1 MSKANTNTVLTGM
14 ASGGSVVLR
23 HPRWA
28 DYEAWTELRSDN
40 KNYLTPWEP
49 EWDERHLSRLSYR
62 SRLAKFKKMVS
73 NDEAYPFHIFRAS
86 DDRLIGA
93 CNITHI
99 QRQVAQTAQLG
110 YWVGEHYARQGFA
123 RASVSAATKFCFQT
137 LGLHRVEAGVQADN
151 AASIKVLD
159 AMGYHRE
166 GTARGYLKINGKW
179 QDHDIY
185 AKLSSD

>member
-1 MSKANTNTVLTGM
+1 MTKANTNTVLSGL
-14 ASGGSVVLR
+14 ASGGAVVLR

-28 DYEAWTELRSDN
+28 DYEAWSELRKENRD
-40 KNYLTPWEP
+40 YLTPWEP
-49 EWDERHLSRLSYR
+49 QWGDNHLTRLSYR
-62 SRLAKFKKMVS
+62 ARLARFKKMVN

-86 DDRLIGA
+86 DERLIGG
-93 CNITHI
+93 CNITSI
-99 QRQVAQTAQLG
+99 QRQSAQAAQLG

-137 LGLHRVEAGVQADN
+137 LGLHRIEAGVQADN
-151 AASIKVLD
+151 AASIKVLK
-159 AMGYHRE
+159 AMGFQRE

-179 QDHDIY
+179 EDHDIY

>member
-1 MSKANTNTVLTGM
+1 MSKADTNTVLSGV
-14 ASGGSVVLR
+14 AAGGSVILR
-23 HPRWA
+23 HPRWS
-28 DYEAWTELRSDN
+28 DYEAWKDLRQEN
-40 KNYLTPWEP
+40 KAYLTPWEP
-49 EWDERHLSRLSYR
+49 AWDARHLTRLTYR
-62 SRLAKFKKMVS
+62 SRLARFKKMVA

-123 RASVSAATKFCFQT
+123 RASVSAAVKFCFET
-137 LGLHRVEAGVQADN
+137 LGLHRVEAGVQSDN
-151 AASIKVLD
+151 AASIKVLT
-159 AMGYHRE
+159 AMGFTHE
-166 GTARGYLKINGKW
+166 GTARGYLKINGQW
-179 QDHDIY
+179 EDHDIY

>member
-1 MSKANTNTVLTGM
+1 MNKADTNTVLSGL
-14 ASGGSVVLR
+14 AAGGSVVLR
-23 HPRWA
+23 HPRWS
-28 DYEAWTELRSDN
+28 DYEAWQKLRQEN
-40 KNYLTPWEP
+40 QAYLTPWEP
-49 EWDERHLSRLSYR
+49 EWDARHLTRLTYR
-62 SRLAKFKKMVS
+62 SRLAKFKKMVA

-93 CNITHI
+93 CNITHV

-123 RASVSAATKFCFQT
+123 RASVSAAVKFCFET

-151 AASIKVLD
+151 IASIKVLT
-159 AMGYHRE
+159 AMGFELE

-179 QDHDIY
+179 EDHDIY

>member
-1 MSKANTNTVLTGM
+1 MSKANTNTILTGM
-14 ASGGSVVLR
+14 AAGGSVILR

-28 DYEAWTELRSDN
+28 DYEAWAEIRKEN
-40 KNYLTPWEP
+40 KSYLTPWEP

-62 SRLAKFKKMVS
+62 SRLAKFKKMVG

-86 DDRLIGA
+86 DDCLIGA

-123 RASVSAATKFCFQT
+123 RAAVAAATKFCFET
-137 LGLHRVEAGVQADN
+137 LGLHRIEAGVQSGN
-151 AASIKVLD
+151 MASIKVLE
-159 AMGYHRE
+159 AMGFQHE
-166 GTARGYLKINGKW
+166 GTARGYLKINGTW
-179 QDHDIY
+179 QDHDIW